1 MPQDQGRPDGIDGP
15 ADDLQISAAQA
26 HRADA
31 DHHVVCGDLRRFRNL
46 SDLEWLT
53 KRGQDCSFHTMTLPP
68 ATSSVMPVLP
78 ARSGYV
84 GTGTCATSVI
94 TLFLPRGL
102 RIIVYCRG

>member
-31 DHHVVCGDLRRFRNL
+31 DQHVVCGDLWRFRNV

-53 KRGQDCSFHTMTLPP
+53 KRGQDRGFHAMTLPP
-68 ATSSVMPVLP
+68 VTSRVMPVTQLAVSE
-78 ARSGYV
+78 ARKRVARPVSSGKW
-84 GTGTCATSVI
+84 
-94 TLFLPRGL
+94 R
-102 RIIVYCRG
+102 